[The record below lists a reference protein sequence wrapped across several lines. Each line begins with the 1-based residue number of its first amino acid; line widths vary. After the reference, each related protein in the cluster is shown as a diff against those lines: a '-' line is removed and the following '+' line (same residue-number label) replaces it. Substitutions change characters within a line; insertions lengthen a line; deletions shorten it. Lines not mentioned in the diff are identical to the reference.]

1 MDTNNIDNNI
11 EYTSQK
17 EPLIIAEYGR
27 NIQKLVQHCKGIE
40 DKEERQRFANAIVK
54 LMSQIVPQQHTKTD
68 YQDKLWKHF
77 FRLAEYDIDVDSPS
91 GEIPVATKNLIEP
104 QKVVYPTRNRTH
116 RHYGIQIKDLIKKA
130 IEMEDGEKKTE
141 FTKIIGSFM
150 KMAYKNWNK
159 EHYVSDEIIM
169 EDLEA
174 ISEGKLKIA
183 SDVSLDGLISKVK
196 PSRHNQQNKSNN
208 YKKKGSK
215 NKSSKHSHKKK
226 KNYRRY

>member
-1 MDTNNIDNNI
+1 METNNVDNNI

-40 DKEERQRFANAIVK
+40 DKEERQRFAEAIVK

-68 YQDKLWKHF
+68 YNDKLWKHF
-77 FRLAEYDIDVDSPS
+77 FRLAEFDIDVTPPS
-91 GEIPVATKNLIEP
+91 GEMPVATKTIIEP
-104 QKVVYPTRNRTH
+104 QQVSYPTRNRTH

-141 FTKIIGSFM
+141 FVKIIGSFM
-150 KMAYKNWNK
+150 KMAYKNWNR

-169 EDLEA
+169 GDLMS
-174 ISEGKLKIA
+174 ISEGKLKI
-183 SDVSLDGLISKVK
+183 DENVSLDGLMSSVRHRSKK
-196 PSRHNQQNKSNN
+196 NSKSNS
-208 YKKKGSK
+208 KKKKYTS
-215 NKSSKHSHKKK
+215 KKK

>member
-1 MDTNNIDNNI
+1 METNNIDNNI

-40 DKEERQRFANAIVK
+40 DKEERQRFAEAVIK

-68 YQDKLWKHF
+68 YNDKLWKHF
-77 FRLAEYDIDVDSPS
+77 FRLAEFDIDVTPPS
-91 GEIPVATKNLIEP
+91 GEMPVATKTIIEP
-104 QKVVYPTRNRTH
+104 QQVNYPTRNRTH

-141 FTKIIGSFM
+141 FVKIIGSFM
-150 KMAYKNWNK
+150 KMAYKNWNR

-169 EDLEA
+169 GDLIS
-174 ISEGKLKIA
+174 ISEGKLKI
-183 SDVSLDGLISKVK
+183 DENVSLDGLMSSVRHRSKK
-196 PSRHNQQNKSNN
+196 NNHSNS
-208 YKKKGSK
+208 KKKK
-215 NKSSKHSHKKK
+215 YSSKKK

>member
-40 DKEERQRFANAIVK
+40 DKEERQRFADAIIK
-54 LMSQIVPQQHTKTD
+54 LMSLIVPQQHTKSD

-77 FRLAEYDIDVDSPS
+77 FRLAEYEIDVMPPS
-91 GEIPVATKNLIEP
+91 GEIPVATKVLIEP
-104 QKVVYPTRNRTH
+104 KKVDYPTRNRTH

-130 IEMEDGEKKTE
+130 IEMEEGEKKTE

-183 SDVSLDGLISKVK
+183 SDVSLDGLMANVK
-196 PSRHNQQNKSNN
+196 QRRHTGKSNN
-208 YKKKGSK
+208 YKKKSK
-215 NKSSKHSHKKK
+215 SKHKKK
-226 KNYRRY
+226 KNFRRY